1 MSQRRPG
8 RAEHLKVAAGGL
20 GLLVVCGLI
29 ASSGTVG
36 PAERHV
42 FRAVNDLPAWLY
54 RPLWVFQQ
62 FGNLFVA
69 LTIGVA
75 VAALLRRWWVALAV
89 VAAAGLKLAGERAV
103 KDVVER
109 SRPGTTIGLIH
120 ARGNVPLHGLSFV
133 SGHSVIVTAVATL
146 LTPILHGRW
155 KLAPWAFVVL
165 NGVARVYVGAH
176 NPVDVIGGAGL
187 GLVIGGLL
195 NAVVAPAPTDAS
207 AESGAEGEVAVPA

>member
-20 GLLVVCGLI
+20 VLLVVCGLI

-69 LTIGVA
+69 LAIGVA
-75 VAALLRRWWVALAV
+75 VAFLLRRWSVAVAV

-109 SRPGTTIGLIH
+109 SRPGTTIGLIR

-146 LTPILHGRW
+146 LTPILIGRW
-155 KLAPWAFVVL
+155 KLVPWAFVVL

-176 NPVDVIGGAGL
+176 NPVDVVGGAGL

-195 NAVVAPAPTDAS
+195 NAVVAPAPSNPS
-207 AESGAEGEVAVPA
+207 AESEAEGEVAVPA

>member
-1 MSQRRPG
+1 MS
-8 RAEHLKVAAGGL
+8 
-20 GLLVVCGLI
+20 
-29 ASSGTVG
+29 

-42 FRAVNDLPAWLY
+42 FHAVNDLPNWLY

-69 LTIGVA
+69 LAIGVVLA
-75 VAALLRRWWVALAV
+75 LLLRRWWVAVAV

-103 KDVVER
+103 KDVVAR

-146 LTPILHGRW
+146 LTPILRGRW
-155 KLAPWAFVVL
+155 KLLPWAFVIL

-176 NPVDVIGGAGL
+176 NPVDVVGGAGL
-187 GLVIGGLL
+187 GLVIGGVL
-195 NAVVAPAPTDAS
+195 NALVAPAASDARTQ
-207 AESGAEGEVAVPA
+207 SGAEGEMAVPA